1 MIKLLTIYNKENTG
15 ERIIKEL
22 MLRDLAIDIL
32 YMWDFADTR
41 YTREGCF
48 LVFIKNVNTN
58 KKYMCYMP
66 PHLINRGCHN
76 KLFVYE
82 GDDDVWFLKLRNG
95 LDY

>member
-1 MIKLLTIYNKENTG
+1 M
-15 ERIIKEL
+15 KEL

-32 YMWDFADTR
+32 YLWDFADTR

-66 PHLINRGCHN
+66 PHVVNRGCHN

-95 LDY
+95 LDYEFESESE